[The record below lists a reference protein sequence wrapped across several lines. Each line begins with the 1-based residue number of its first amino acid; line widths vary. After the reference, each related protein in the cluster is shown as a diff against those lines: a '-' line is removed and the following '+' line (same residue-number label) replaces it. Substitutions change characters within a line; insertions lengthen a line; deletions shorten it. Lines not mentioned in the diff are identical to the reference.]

1 MECQFPTA
9 QVRSNTSRSQRKGQ
23 LARLVTE
30 RPRSANDA
38 QPFLQADPPTAGR
51 LSQTLGLMTQ
61 PTSPDSK
68 VLFRMPEDDGSAHVE
83 TLWATALGN
92 DEYKLDNSPFY
103 AYSVSWEDIVY
114 APFDKT
120 EGFPTFVHVVKKSGH
135 RTIRVIFDPP
145 VQEGNESDV
154 VLQGLVSL
162 GCTYEGANRGY
173 MAIDL
178 AQGVQLEIVRR
189 YLIDHKVQWEH
200 ADPTY
205 AELFPD
211 EA

>member
-1 MECQFPTA
+1 
-9 QVRSNTSRSQRKGQ
+9 
-23 LARLVTE
+23 
-30 RPRSANDA
+30 
-38 QPFLQADPPTAGR
+38 
-51 LSQTLGLMTQ
+51 MTQ
-61 PTSPDSK
+61 LSSHDSK
-68 VLFRMPEDDGSAHVE
+68 VLFRVPEEDGTVQVE

-114 APFDKT
+114 APFNES
-120 EGFPTFVHVVKKSGH
+120 EGLPTFERVVKKSGH
-135 RTIRVIFDPP
+135 RTIRIIFNPP
-145 VQEGNESDV
+145 VQDGNESDG

-178 AQGVQLEIVRR
+178 PPQVQLDDVRR
-189 YLIDHKVQWEH
+189 YLIDKAVQWEH

-205 AELFPD
+205 SELFPD
-211 EA
+211 AA